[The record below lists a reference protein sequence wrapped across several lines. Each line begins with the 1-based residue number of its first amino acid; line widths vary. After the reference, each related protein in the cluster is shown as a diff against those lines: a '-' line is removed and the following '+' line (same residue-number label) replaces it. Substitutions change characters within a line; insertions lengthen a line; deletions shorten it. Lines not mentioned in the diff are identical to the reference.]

1 MDTSPLGIERSST
14 LNLLNWVG
22 SILRTIGVN
31 FFRMDADAML
41 RRAESETKFALSDPT
56 AIEGLRQLLDSV
68 NAEARLNTFGRIA
81 LSRTLQRSLVQRM
94 LVEHTLQENPEI
106 LASPVTSPVFII
118 GMPRTGTTI
127 LHALLHQDERHRSP
141 LCWEC
146 LIPHPAPN
154 SVGEVPG
161 LRIDA
166 VRKEFDQIF
175 KLVPDFKKKHYM
187 EADSP
192 QECIGITALNFT
204 SFQYTA
210 QCYLPSYLDWFSNN
224 LDQSINFR
232 WHKRFLQFL
241 QSGDDQVN
249 RWLLKSPVHLLR
261 LKSLFQVYPDAIVVM
276 LHRDP
281 TNIVPSC
288 ASLITSVRSLYSDHE
303 DPVRTGQ
310 EQLKIWASYFDRF
323 LEDRRELDKE
333 SQIIDLTFDEFVRD
347 QMRVVEKI
355 YSRFGWE
362 LDSKTR
368 TNMSNFLHQ
377 EQKDKH
383 GKHEYSL
390 EQFGIAQGDI
400 QSQYVNYLEFLEN
413 LNASQDGV
421 AV

>member
-14 LNLLNWVG
+14 LNLLNWGG
-22 SILRTIGVN
+22 SILRAVGVN
-31 FFRMDADAML
+31 FFRMDADEML
-41 RRAESETKFALSDPT
+41 CQAEHETNFALHDPI
-56 AIEGLRQLLDSV
+56 ALEGLRRLLDSV
-68 NAEARLNTFGRIA
+68 KAEARLNMFGQIA
-81 LSRTLQRSLVQRM
+81 LSRTLQRSLTQRM
-94 LVEHTLQENPEI
+94 LVERALQENPKI
-106 LASPVTSPVFII
+106 LEPPVAAPVFII

-127 LHALLHQDERHRSP
+127 LHALLHQDEGHRSP

-154 SVGEVPG
+154 SVGDSSGV
-161 LRIDA
+161 RMDA
-166 VRKEFDQIF
+166 VRKEFEQIF

-187 EADSP
+187 ETDSP

-204 SFQYTA
+204 SFQYVA
-210 QCYLPSYLDWFSNN
+210 QCFLPSYLDWFSNT

-241 QSGDDQVN
+241 QFGDGLAD

-281 TNIVPSC
+281 AYIVPSC

-303 DPVRTGQ
+303 DPARTGQ

-323 LEDRRELDKE
+323 LDERRELDKE
-333 SQIIDLTFDEFVRD
+333 SQIIDLTFDEFVSD
-347 QMRVVEKI
+347 QMLVVEKI

-362 LDSKTR
+362 LNPKTR
-368 TNMSNFLHQ
+368 TNMTNFLQQ

-383 GKHEYSL
+383 GKHDYSL
-390 EQFGIAQGDI
+390 EQFGITRSDI
-400 QSQYVNYLEFLEN
+400 QSYYVNYVDFLEN
-413 LNASQDGV
+413 LNAS
-421 AV
+421 

>member
-14 LNLLNWVG
+14 LNLLNWGG
-22 SILRTIGVN
+22 SILRAIGIN
-31 FFRMDADAML
+31 LFRMDADEML
-41 RRAESETKFALSDPT
+41 RQAEHETNFTLRDPI
-56 AIEGLRQLLDSV
+56 AIEGLRRLLDSV
-68 NAEARLNTFGRIA
+68 KTEAHLNTFGQIA
-81 LSRTLQRSLVQRM
+81 LSRTLQRSLIQRM
-94 LVEHTLQENPEI
+94 LVERALQEDPGMLE
-106 LASPVTSPVFII
+106 SPVAAPIFII

-154 SVGEVPG
+154 SVGEGPEV
-161 LRIDA
+161 RMDA

-187 EADSP
+187 ETDSP
-192 QECIGITALNFT
+192 QECVGITALNFA
-204 SFQYTA
+204 SFQYVA
-210 QCYLPSYLDWFSNN
+210 QCYVPSYLDWFSNT

-241 QSGDDQVN
+241 QFDNGQAN
-249 RWLLKSPVHLLR
+249 KWLLKSPIHLLR
-261 LKSLFQVYPDAIVVM
+261 LRSLFEVYPDAIVVM

-281 TNIVPSC
+281 TSIVPSC
-288 ASLITSVRSLYSDHE
+288 ASLISSVRSLYSDHE
-303 DPVRTGQ
+303 DPERTGR

-323 LEDRRELDKE
+323 LEERRDLDKE
-333 SQIIDLTFDEFVRD
+333 SQIIDLTFDEFVSD

-355 YSRFGWE
+355 YSRFGWH
-362 LDSKTR
+362 LDAETR
-368 TNMSNFLHQ
+368 TNMTNFLQ
-377 EQKDKH
+377 REQKDKH

-390 EQFGIAQGDI
+390 EQFGIAQSDI
-400 QSQYVNYLEFLEN
+400 QSHYTNYVDFLDN
-413 LNASQDGV
+413 LNASQDGI